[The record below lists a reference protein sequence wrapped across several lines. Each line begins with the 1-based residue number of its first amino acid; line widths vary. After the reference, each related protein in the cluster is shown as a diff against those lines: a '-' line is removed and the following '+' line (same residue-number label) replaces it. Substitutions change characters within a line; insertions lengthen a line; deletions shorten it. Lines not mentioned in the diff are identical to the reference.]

1 MITGANRFP
10 FQAVLGNS
18 PEIQETVRVAQ
29 KVALARTTVLLVG
42 PTGTGKELFAR
53 GIHYS
58 GPTSGEPFVPVN
70 CAAIPPGLLESE
82 LFGHERG
89 SFTDARTTKE
99 GLFEVAREGTL
110 FLDEVTEL
118 PIALQPKLLRALEER
133 MIRRL
138 GGTREIPIR
147 CRVVAASNRNLEDA
161 LARGDF
167 REDLFYRLNV
177 VRLVLPPLRE
187 RLDDIPII
195 AEHYLRNLPGA
206 QTGDPK
212 RLSAAALAAM
222 RVHGWPGNIR
232 ELKNVIERA
241 AVLSDGPEIGPEH
254 LMIQRRIAQPATHP
268 AAEEI
273 GAAIRIPPGG
283 RPMEEIEREAIRLT
297 LEITRGNRKA
307 AAEILGIHR
316 HTLVRKLGESPS

>member
-1 MITGANRFP
+1 MSTAPVGFG
-10 FQAVLGNS
+10 FQAVLGTS
-18 PEIQETVRVAQ
+18 SAIQEAVRLAH
-29 KVALARTTVLLVG
+29 KAALARATVLLVG

-58 GPTSGEPFVPVN
+58 APSAAEPFVPIN
-70 CAAIPPGLLESE
+70 CAAIPASLLESE

-89 SFTDARTTKE
+89 SFTDARTAKE
-99 GLFEVAREGTL
+99 GLFEVARAGTL
-110 FLDEVTEL
+110 FLDEITEL
-118 PIALQPKLLRALEER
+118 PVGLQPKLLRALEER
-133 MIRRL
+133 TARRV

-161 LARGDF
+161 VARGDF

-187 RLDDIPII
+187 RVGDLELL
-195 AEHYLRNLPGA
+195 AEHYLRKVAEA
-206 QTGDPK
+206 QQAAPK

-222 RVHGWPGNIR
+222 RVHSWPGNVR

-241 AVLSDGPEIGPEH
+241 AVLSDGDEIGPEH
-254 LMIQRRIAQPATHP
+254 LMIQRRIARP
-268 AAEEI
+268 AAEGMEAS
-273 GAAIRIPPGG
+273 GATIRIPPGG
-283 RPMEEIEREAIRLT
+283 RRLEEIEQEAIRAT
-297 LEITRGNRKA
+297 LEITGGNRKA

-316 HTLVRKLGESPS
+316 HTLARKLGEVDG